1 MKKISDIY
9 VEQDLIDIFENVK
22 NAVRKSESRLRS
34 SLMRGIQEL
43 GSTLNGFIGAYYPVA
58 SNIIVINKTPLRR
71 IIETNPQL
79 LKPYGFHVL
88 LHEYIHAL
96 GYLDE
101 EITKR
106 KTYEISKE
114 NFGENHIITKLS
126 KDMKQFFPNLVYPIQ
141 GLIPPDSAPRIKLV
155 KGFDLSNTNN
165 YIT

>member
-1 MKKISDIY
+1 MEKIND
-9 VEQDLIDIFENVK
+9 VEVEESLIDIFENVK
-22 NAVRKSESRLRS
+22 DAVRKSEGRSRTG
-34 SLMRGIQEL
+34 LMLGMQEL
-43 GSTLNGFIGAYYPVA
+43 GSTQNGFIGAYFPVA

-114 NFGENHIITKLS
+114 NFGENHIITLRENIS
-126 KDMKQFFPNLVYPIQ
+126 IRYE
-141 GLIPPDSAPRIKLV
+141 R
-155 KGFDLSNTNN
+155 GFT
-165 YIT
+165 